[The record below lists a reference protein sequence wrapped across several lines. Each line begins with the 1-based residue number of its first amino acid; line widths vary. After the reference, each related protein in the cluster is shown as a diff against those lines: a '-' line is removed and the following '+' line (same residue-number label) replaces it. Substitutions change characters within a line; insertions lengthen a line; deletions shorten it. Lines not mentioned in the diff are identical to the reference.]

1 MIKRYFESKV
11 EGYRG
16 QDMKAMREINDDKD
30 YVDMKWCL
38 EKFKGNCEK
47 CNVKFEFKIREGRL
61 SSNFTAQRV
70 LNEQAHYKSN
80 CVPWCRYCNC
90 SAK

>member
-1 MIKRYFESKV
+1 MMKRYFESKV

-16 QDMKAMREINDDKD
+16 QDMKAMRYIDDDED

-47 CNVKFEFKIREGRL
+47 CNVKFKFEFEIREGRL

-70 LNEQAHYKSN
+70 LNEFAHYKSN
-80 CVPWCRYCNC
+80 
-90 SAK
+90 